1 MRIVSK
7 IKSIF
12 SADCIH
18 DLASVCDTKRI
29 PSNIQKMFLAAKV
42 LLKYEIQFVVLGGA
56 TNRLVIQVGDYAIKI
71 AVDQQGYKDNFMEYS
86 ICRELQPYVTKSYE
100 TNGYILVQE
109 CVRLMTDD
117 EWVNRKGDI
126 LRILDA
132 LSHDYLL
139 GDVGYIPKNRANWG
153 LRDDGNVVILD
164 YAYCHRA
171 TQKLFEC
178 EVCGDGILVY
188 DQNYDFLMCNN
199 REACHA
205 RFTYNERKRI
215 QGDQVDLDMIDE
227 RKRESIVLGKDQ
239 TEKVVQTFSGTD
251 IIDDENCIVVHNW
264 GEYRKALEEGA
275 IDMASID
282 YDNESDMKEVLGAVQ
297 NTPMDPEG
305 ETLLHEKWETNNNA
319 ERKRIVFAEDYVEPA
334 EGVIAA
340 KPTDM
345 EYGESREDYEERK
358 KQEARQEEDEMEGTT
373 MTMPDTNEVK
383 REEHYETLEDLIRAA
398 KKRHMA
404 NNQYSDDDY
413 ISVDSELDE
422 FGLPVFG
429 KSVSVTQEEPQQTG
443 KVYME

>member
-117 EWVNRKGDI
+117 EWVNQKGDI

-319 ERKRIVFAEDYVEPA
+319 ERIVFAEDYVEPA

-383 REEHYETLEDLIRAA
+383 QEEHYETLEDLIRAA